1 MAITYTP
8 IATQT
13 LGSNQADVTFSS
25 ISGSYTDLILVMMT
39 KVSSGVQNTLLQVN
53 SDTGS
58 NYSSTF
64 LYGNGSSALSARGS
78 NNPYGY
84 ANYGSAVFTSN
95 FNLQIVQF
103 MNYANTTTNKTFLAR
118 GNEAGS
124 GTDAI
129 VNLWR
134 STAAISTIKV
144 YPSAQNWATGSTFTL
159 YGIKAA

>member
-1 MAITYTP
+1 
-8 IATQT
+8 
-13 LGSNQADVTFSS
+13 
-25 ISGSYTDLILVMMT
+25 MMN
-39 KVSSGVQNTLLQVN
+39 KVSSGVQNTLIQVN

-64 LYGNGSSALSARGS
+64 LYGNGTSALSARVSS
-78 NNPYGY
+78 NTYGY
-84 ANYGSAVFTSN
+84 ANYGSAVFTST
-95 FNLQIVQF
+95 FNVQIVQF
-103 MNYANTTTNKTFLAR
+103 MNYSNTTTNKTFLAR
-118 GNEAGS
+118 GNEAAS

-134 STAAISTIKV
+134 STTAISTIKV

>member
-1 MAITYTP
+1 MPITYTP

-13 LGSNQADVTFSS
+13 LSSNAANVTFSS
-25 ISGSYTDLILVMMT
+25 ISGSYTDLILVMMN
-39 KVSSGVQNTLLQVN
+39 KVSSGTQNTLIQLN
-53 SDTGS
+53 SDTGN

-64 LYGNGSSALSARGS
+64 LYGNGASALGARGS

-84 ANYGSAVFTSN
+84 ANYGSAVFTST

-103 MNYANTTTNKTFLAR
+103 MDYSNTTTNKTFLAR
-118 GNEAGS
+118 GNEAAS

-159 YGIKAA
+159 YGIQAA

>member
-1 MAITYTP
+1 MPITYTP

-13 LGSNQADVTFSS
+13 LSSNAANVTFSS
-25 ISGSYTDLILVMMT
+25 ISGSYTDLILVMMN
-39 KVSSGVQNTLLQVN
+39 KVSSGTQNTLIQLN
-53 SDTGS
+53 SDTGN

-64 LYGNGSSALSARGS
+64 LYGNGASALSAIGS

-84 ANYGSAVFTSN
+84 ANYGSAVFTST

-103 MNYANTTTNKTFLAR
+103 MNYSNTTTNKTFLAR
-118 GNEAGS
+118 GNEAAS

-144 YPSAQNWATGSTFTL
+144 YPSAQNWATDSTFTL
-159 YGIKAA
+159 YGIQAA

>member
-1 MAITYTP
+1 MASTYEK
-8 IATQT
+8 IATST

-25 ISGSYTDLILVMMT
+25 ISGSYTDLVLVMMN
-39 KVSSGVQNTLLQVN
+39 KVSSGVQNTLIQIN
-53 SDTGS
+53 SDTAS

-64 LYGNGSSALSARGS
+64 LYGNGASALSARATS
-78 NNPYGY
+78 NNYGY
-84 ANYGSAVFTSN
+84 ANYGSAVFTST

-103 MNYANTTTNKTFLAR
+103 MNYSNTTTNKTFLAR
-118 GNEAGS
+118 GNEAAS

-134 STAAISTIKV
+134 STAAISTIIV

>member
-1 MAITYTP
+1 MASTYEK
-8 IATQT
+8 IATST

-25 ISGSYTDLILVMMT
+25 ISGSYTDLVLVMMN
-39 KVSSGVQNTLLQVN
+39 KVSSGVQNTLIQIN
-53 SDTGS
+53 SDTAS

-64 LYGNGSSALSARGS
+64 LYGNGASALSARATS
-78 NNPYGY
+78 NTYGY
-84 ANYGSAVFTSN
+84 ANYGSAVFTST

-103 MNYANTTTNKTFLAR
+103 MNYSNTTTNKTFLAR
-118 GNEAGS
+118 GNEAAS